1 MQQRTGDGGSRPSQ
15 EEFVEA
21 DPVDVA
27 DQQQGVDQELEPD
40 LPEPD
45 ELSSLPLEAEPVDV
59 VEQRLEVPVLDE
71 EDG

>member
-1 MQQRTGDGGSRPSQ
+1 MQQRTGDGGSRPAR

-27 DQQQGVDQELEPD
+27 DQQQGVDPELEPD
-40 LPEPD
+40 LLEPG

-71 EDG
+71 DD